1 MFLIYP
7 TWCRQVATT
16 YENGSHVARLF
27 SELWSS
33 QTLFIAEYLSWFW
46 EYQINASSAV
56 SRRQQDF
63 LSELQPALSSC
74 SLAKRLEPVHPQLLH
89 CFPSIPR
96 VVSEGLANLLLF
108 AQMWKVFNF
117 IQHSIVSWDGVLN
130 SLLPLDANWHHA
142 TKCNLMYEHCELN
155 LIDG

>member
-1 MFLIYP
+1 MLLIYP
-7 TWCRQVATT
+7 TWCRQVATA

-27 SELWSS
+27 SQLWSS
-33 QTLFIAEYLSWFW
+33 QTLFIAEF
-46 EYQINASSAV
+46 QINASSAV

-89 CFPSIPR
+89 CFPSIPS
-96 VVSEGLANLLLF
+96 VVSEGLANLLLLF
-108 AQMWKVFNF
+108 AQMWKIFSF

-130 SLLPLDANWHHA
+130 SLLPLDANWHHV
-142 TKCNLMYEHCELN
+142 TKFNYINVWTLWIKLN
-155 LIDG
+155 WWLDST